1 MNYEKLLQGI
11 LDVGE
16 EMLVAG
22 AEVNRAEDSIL
33 RMCEA
38 YGCDRV
44 NVFIIT
50 SNIQVTLE
58 TPDGK
63 IVTQIRRVT
72 RNDSNFDRVD
82 YLNDLSRYICEHK
95 PDVDTLRQRFD
106 QVMSRKGYPTWV
118 NYLGSALIAGAF
130 AVFFGGKALDG
141 IAAVLVGIFITFANS
156 GLAKWENNQL
166 VRIFTVSFLSGLLSL
181 LLVFL
186 GIGQNSD
193 KIMIG
198 AIMLL
203 VPGIAM
209 TNSIRDMLVGDIG
222 AGLLRLVNSV
232 LVAVS
237 IAAGFALS
245 ILITGGGA
253 LW

>member
-11 LDVGE
+11 LDIGE

-22 AEVNRAEDSIL
+22 AEVNRVEDSIM

-38 YGCDRV
+38 YLCDRV

-50 SNIQVTLE
+50 SNIQVTLQ
-58 TPDGK
+58 TPEGD
-63 IVTQIRRVT
+63 IITQIRRVA
-72 RNDSNFDRVD
+72 RNDANFDRVD
-82 YLNDLSRYICEHK
+82 YLNDLSRYICVNK
-95 PDVDTLRQRFD
+95 PDVDELRKKFE
-106 QVMSRKGYPTWV
+106 QVMNRKDYPSWV

-130 AVFFGGKALDG
+130 TVFFGGLIRDG
-141 IAAVLVGIFITFANS
+141 IAAVIVGSFIIFANR
-156 GLAKWENNQL
+156 LLVNQENNQL
-166 VRIFTVSFLSGLLSL
+166 VRVFTVSFLSGLLSL
-181 LLVFL
+181 LLVFV

-203 VPGIAM
+203 IPGIAM
-209 TNSIRDMLVGDIG
+209 TNAIRDMLVGDLG

-232 LVAVS
+232 LIAGS
-237 IAAGFALS
+237 IAAGFALA
-245 ILITGGGA
+245 ILVTGGGA